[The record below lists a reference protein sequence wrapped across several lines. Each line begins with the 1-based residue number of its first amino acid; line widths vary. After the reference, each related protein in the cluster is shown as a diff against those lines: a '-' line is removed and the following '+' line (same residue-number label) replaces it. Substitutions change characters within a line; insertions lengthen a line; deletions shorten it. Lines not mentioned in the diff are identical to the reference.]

1 MSFSILLIQQFV
13 FMKKIVFSV
22 LLLSTS
28 ALTAQDQKITLNT
41 NLASQ
46 VEKVEYNSRTNFPGF
61 IAFKSQASTISI
73 NKNNNDWAKQI
84 FPMRSSDA
92 LVFKSKNEDAQTNA
106 SYYKFQQAYQS
117 IPVEFAMLNFKER
130 NGKLEVLTGDY
141 YADIN
146 PSNNISIDKEQA
158 LTFAKQAVPA
168 KVYKWELKKEEAE
181 MKVALNKSDFSY
193 DPQTTLVILPINKN
207 NKKEFRYA
215 YKLDIFAHEPLQRYH
230 VYIDAENGDLLKKL
244 SRICATDVKSRGMTR
259 YVGMQSFMSDS
270 LSPNSFVL
278 RENNRKGIGMQIETR
293 NCQTLFEN
301 ESVNFSSTSSTWS
314 MVNAAKNEAALDCHF
329 GAERTFDY
337 FYDSLNYNSYD
348 GNGAKLLQYV
358 HYDQGYFNA
367 FWTGSYSCYGDGS
380 MDPLTSVD
388 VVSHE
393 ITHGVTQYTADL
405 IYELESG
412 ALNESFSDIFGTV
425 VEFKSL
431 GNLASWVIGTR
442 SFSLR
447 DMSNPNRYNNPDTY
461 GGINWTNTVDC
472 IPSGSNDGCGVHNN
486 SGVQNFWFYVLAQ
499 GDTGVNDL
507 KNNYAVIGIG
517 LDKAAKIAFRNLKN
531 YLTPSSDYM
540 DARRGSIQAAI
551 DLYGYDSQEMKSV
564 MNAWYAVG
572 VGGPYS
578 FLPKAE
584 FKFDKSVCAPGS
596 RVDFVNSSNAAFSYA
611 WSFGDGATST
621 EMNPS
626 HVYQNVGKYTVRLI
640 AINPNGRDTLTRVD
654 YINITTDAP
663 KASTCAATT
672 LAPKGTTGIYRVEF
686 ASIDNATPGPNVE
699 EPYMDYTCSRAFVNR
714 RSSYPIKI
722 TTLNTSA
729 VFTRTYID
737 WNNNGAFDVPQELV
751 LATNN
756 TLQYHEGTVTIP
768 DDAVLGVPLR
778 MRIVS
783 AKATNN
789 TPDVVCSG
797 LRNGQIEDYAVVVS
811 AALGFNNEALN
822 SFTAYPNPAQ
832 KNLYVSASD
841 ADHQLLIYDLL
852 GREVYSTDFNKS
864 TTVDVSEF
872 KSGVY
877 TLKLKT
883 GNNTEVKKIIVK

>member
-1 MSFSILLIQQFV
+1 MR
-13 FMKKIVFSV
+13 KIVLSV

-28 ALTAQDQKITLNT
+28 SLMAQERKITLHT

-61 IAFKSQASTISI
+61 IAFKSQVSTISI

-92 LVFKSKNEDAQTNA
+92 LVFKSKNDDAQTKS
-106 SYYKFQQAYQS
+106 SYYKFQQSYQS

-130 NGKLEVLTGDY
+130 NGKVEIVTGDY
-141 YADIN
+141 YADIQ
-146 PSNNISIDKEQA
+146 PSNNITLDKEQA

-207 NKKEFRYA
+207 NKKEFKYA

-230 VYIDAENGDLLKKL
+230 VYIDAENGEVLKKL
-244 SRICATDVKSRGMTR
+244 SRICATDVKSRGTTR
-259 YVGMQSFMSDS
+259 YVGMQTFTSDS
-270 LSPNSFVL
+270 LSPTSFVL
-278 RENNRKGIGMQIETR
+278 RENNRKGVGMQIETR
-293 NCQTLFEN
+293 NCQTQFEN
-301 ESVNFSSTSSTWS
+301 ESVNFTSNSSTWS
-314 MVNAAKNEAALDCHF
+314 MVNAAKDEAALDCHV

-337 FYDSLNYNSYD
+337 YYDSLNYNSYD
-348 GNGAKLLQYV
+348 GNGGKLLQYV
-358 HYDQGYFNA
+358 HFDQGYFNA

-405 IYELESG
+405 IYESESG

-431 GNLASWVIGTR
+431 GSFASWVIGTR

-486 SGVQNFWFYVLAQ
+486 SGVQNFWFYIVSQ

-507 KNNYAVIGIG
+507 KNAYSVVGIG
-517 LDKAAKIAFRNLKN
+517 MDKAAKIAFRNLRN

-584 FKFDKSVCAPGS
+584 FKFQKSVCAPGS
-596 RVDFVNSSNAAFSYA
+596 TVEFVNSSNAAFTYE
-611 WSFGDGATST
+611 WNFGDGGTST
-621 EMNPS
+621 QMNPF
-626 HVYQNVGKYTVRLI
+626 HTYQNVGSYTVRLI
-640 AINPNGRDTLTRVD
+640 AKNPNGNDTLIRNN

-663 KASTCAATT
+663 KPSTCAATT

-686 ASIDNATPGPNVE
+686 GGIDNASPGPNVE
-699 EPYMDYTCSRAFVNR
+699 DPYMDYTCSRAFVNR

-737 WNNNGAFDVPQELV
+737 WNNNGAFDMPQELV

-768 DDAVLGVPLR
+768 DDAVLNTPLR

-797 LRNGQIEDYAVVVS
+797 LRNGQIEDYSVTVS
-811 AALGFNNEALN
+811 AALGLSTENNIAFNV
-822 SFTAYPNPAQ
+822 YPNPSN
-832 KNLYVSASD
+832 KNITIESTDELHY
-841 ADHQLLIYDLL
+841 LTIYDVL
-852 GREVYSTDFNKS
+852 GREVFSIQFEKETIIN
-864 TTVDVSEF
+864 VSEF
-872 KSGVY
+872 TTGVY
-877 TLKLKT
+877 TLKMET
-883 GNNTEVKKIIVK
+883 RNIVETKKLVVNK